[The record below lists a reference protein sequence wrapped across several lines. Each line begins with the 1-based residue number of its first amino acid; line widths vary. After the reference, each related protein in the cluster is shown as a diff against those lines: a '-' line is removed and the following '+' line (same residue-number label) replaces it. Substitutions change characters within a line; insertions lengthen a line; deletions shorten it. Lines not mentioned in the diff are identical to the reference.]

1 MVPEGSLK
9 VAVNPCRESPL
20 LAVDSTAIR
29 RTPFP
34 VFSPMLA
41 PPFDLEV
48 RWRLPA
54 RAARK
59 PPLLFIHGGYCDAWC
74 WEPNFLPWFA
84 AKGWPAYALSLR
96 GHGTSGGHD
105 SLFIA
110 GLDDYV
116 ADVEHVAGGLDAPP
130 ILIGHSM
137 GAAICERMMATRPVR
152 GAALLAPVPPAG
164 LLPVAARLAAMNPTY
179 LSHMAGLDPS
189 RMTEDVLKV
198 LRPFYF
204 SEGVD
209 RDILQ
214 EAIRHL
220 NGESPRVLFDLAL
233 RLHWALPHGSPS
245 PVLVLGAHDDRIAIP
260 EDVRATAAHH
270 RVEPVILPGMG
281 HMLMLEPEWELAAQA
296 IARWA
301 ATVE

>member
-1 MVPEGSLK
+1 MRFRCADTG
-9 VAVNPCRESPL
+9 
-20 LAVDSTAIR
+20 
-29 RTPFP
+29 
-34 VFSPMLA
+34 
-41 PPFDLEV
+41 
-48 RWRLPA
+48 
-54 RAARK
+54 RAA
-59 PPLLFIHGGYCDAWC
+59 A
-74 WEPNFLPWFA
+74 
-84 AKGWPAYALSLR
+84 
-96 GHGTSGGHD
+96 HD

-189 RMTEDVLKV
+189 RLTDDVLKV

-270 RVEPVILPGMG
+270 RVEAGHPPRHGTHADARAGMG
-281 HMLMLEPEWELAAQA
+281 
-296 IARWA
+296 ARGA
-301 ATVE
+301 GHRTLGRDRGVTPVSAPSCARTRRSCPPAGAC